1 MNAKR
6 VDLKWRKINAGV
18 FLVLAMIALQSCGAQ
33 WHLKR
38 AIAKDPNI
46 AADTIVK
53 IDTTL
58 ITKSAEIRDTLV
70 LHDTI
75 EKEIRT
81 DRVVVKVQRFH
92 DTLRIAA
99 ECLPD
104 TIRLTTKVPIER
116 IVIQKERRPLIKEI
130 RLILLLI
137 LLISLVMLFIKLNT

>member
-1 MNAKR
+1 MNAR
-6 VDLKWRKINAGV
+6 SADRRCGKIGRASL
-18 FLVLAMIALQSCGAQ
+18 FVLILFVLQSCGAQ

-38 AIAKDPNI
+38 AIAKDPTI

-53 IDTTL
+53 IDTT
-58 ITKSAEIRDTLV
+58 IVTQGAQISDTLV

-81 DRVVVKVQRFH
+81 DGVIVKIQRFQ
-92 DTLRIAA
+92 DTIRIAA

-104 TIRLTTKVPIER
+104 TIRLITEVPIDR
-116 IVIQKERRPLIKEI
+116 VVLKKEKRPLFKEI

-137 LLISLVMLFIKLNT
+137 LLISVVILFIKMNT

>member
-1 MNAKR
+1 MDHR
-6 VDLKWRKINAGV
+6 WRKIKSAV
-18 FLVLAMIALQSCGAQ
+18 IILLATFVLQSCGAQ

-38 AIAKDPNI
+38 AIAKDPTI

-53 IDTTL
+53 IDTTI
-58 ITKSAEIRDTLV
+58 ITQGAKISDTLV

-81 DRVVVKVQRFH
+81 NGVIVKVQRFH
-92 DTLRIAA
+92 DTIRIAA

-104 TIRLTTKVPIER
+104 TIRLITEVPIER
-116 IVIQKERRPLIKEI
+116 VVLKEERRPLFKEI

-137 LLISLVMLFIKLNT
+137 LLISVVMLFMRINT